1 VGRAVIAAFDLD
13 GTLTRSDCVVPF
25 LLAAAGRR
33 PVAMSLSRRAP
44 LAAAAKRD
52 RRKRDDLKA
61 AVVRDV
67 LTGFDAA
74 QLAEVGR
81 SFAAAAEGERLRPDV
96 VARLRWHVAEGHEV
110 VVVTASLAPYAV
122 PLGEALGAHRVL
134 ATELEVRD
142 GVCTGELAGPNC
154 RADEKVVRLQAAY
167 GDDVA
172 LGWAYGDSSDDR
184 PMLALA
190 EHPVRVTRAPVSA
203 SASPWATA

>member
-1 VGRAVIAAFDLD
+1 MDRAVIAAFDLD

-25 LLAAAGRR
+25 LLAVAGRR
-33 PVAMSLSRRAP
+33 AVALSLSRRAP
-44 LAAAAKRD
+44 LAAAAQRD

-61 AVVRDV
+61 AVVRDT
-67 LTGFDAA
+67 LTGIDAA
-74 QLAEVGR
+74 RLAEAGAA
-81 SFAAAAEGERLRPDV
+81 FAEAAMAERVRPDV
-96 VARLRWHVAEGHEV
+96 VERLRWHVGEGHEV

-154 RADEKVVRLQAAY
+154 RAEEKVARLRAAY
-167 GDDVA
+167 GGDVA

-190 EHPVRVTRAPVSA
+190 QHPVRVTRVPVTA
-203 SASPWATA
+203 SASPQATA